1 MAKRSKKK
9 KKEAIDSY
17 KGNLEKAVFDL
28 FNDSKYWEIREALGS
43 NKRFLEDIKKAAV
56 VRANEMLQQTNMG
69 VRKRRSVKDFLA
81 FFESLPAQITA
92 EVEFFGCGLLRN
104 IYTSGDDL
112 YELSS
117 IELTRRH
124 KIKIFGWDFYHT
136 FDSSSWDW
144 SGVCFSKNDE
154 KRREQNRLL
163 NEYLFGY
170 VSRPDYISCGGLT
183 REQIQDAIA
192 CYEIEHG
199 GGFDEFVFY
208 RRSKG
213 GQLYLRDCYYGDE
226 DEYFKDLEP
235 LDRDEAFEQILKS
248 SWTVYEEHE
257 HRDSFY

>member
-1 MAKRSKKK
+1 MVKTSKKK

-17 KGNLEKAVFDL
+17 KGNLEKAVFDF
-28 FNDSKYWEIREALGS
+28 FNDSKYREARSNLGS
-43 NKRFLEDIKKAAV
+43 NRKFLEDIESAAV

-92 EVEFFGCGLLRN
+92 EVEFIRCSLLRN
-104 IYTSGDDL
+104 IYTDGDDL
-112 YELSS
+112 YELSD

-136 FDSSSWDW
+136 FDSPSWDW

-154 KRREQNRLL
+154 KWREQNRLL
-163 NEYLFGY
+163 NEYLFRY
-170 VSRPDYISCGGLT
+170 VFRPDYISCGGLT

-192 CYEIEHG
+192 RYEMEHDG
-199 GGFDEFVFY
+199 GSAEFVFY
-208 RRSKG
+208 RRSKD
-213 GQLYLRDCYYGDE
+213 GQLYLRDCYSGDE

-257 HRDSFY
+257 HRASLY

>member
-1 MAKRSKKK
+1 MAKTSKKK

-17 KGNLEKAVFDL
+17 KGNLEKAVFDF
-28 FNDSKYWEIREALGS
+28 FNDSKYWEAIEALGS
-43 NKRFLEDIKKAAV
+43 NKRFLEDIESAAV

-104 IYTSGDDL
+104 IYTDGDDL
-112 YELSS
+112 YELSD

-136 FDSSSWDW
+136 FDSPSWYW
-144 SGVCFSKNDE
+144 SGVCFSNNDV
-154 KRREQNRLL
+154 KRSEQIDLL
-163 NEYLFGY
+163 DKYLFRY

-192 CYEIEHG
+192 RYEI
-199 GGFDEFVFY
+199 VTWW
-208 RRSKG
+208 RIR
-213 GQLYLRDCYYGDE
+213 
-226 DEYFKDLEP
+226 
-235 LDRDEAFEQILKS
+235 
-248 SWTVYEEHE
+248 
-257 HRDSFY
+257 